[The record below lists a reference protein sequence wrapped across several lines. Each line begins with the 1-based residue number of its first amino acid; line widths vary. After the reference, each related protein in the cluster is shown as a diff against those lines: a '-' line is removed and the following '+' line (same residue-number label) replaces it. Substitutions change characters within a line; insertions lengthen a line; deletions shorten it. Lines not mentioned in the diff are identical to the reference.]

1 MKINQFANLVAKV
14 DDLKEDLK
22 IRKNEMTNIDEAIE
36 ELELADDDEKI
47 QFLIGEVFICNNLEK
62 TQDLLKDTKNKK
74 TEEIKGLES
83 KVSEIQELMASLK
96 KELYGKFGQKNINL
110 ENDDE
115 D

>member
-14 DDLKEDLK
+14 EDLKEDLK
-22 IRKNEMTNIDEAIE
+22 IRKNEMTNIDEAME
-36 ELELADDDEKI
+36 ELELADDDQI
-47 QFLIGEVFICNNLEK
+47 QFLIGEAFICNNLEK
-62 TQDLLKDTKNKK
+62 TQELLKDTKHKK